1 MFEGPAVFL
10 DMKYQTCSRNSIPT
24 FLYSH
29 THTHTHTPQVE
40 NIGDA
45 YMVISGAPISTPHH
59 AEYIT
64 DFAFSSIEATSKIND
79 PSTQNSL
86 RIRVGMW
93 SPHWKLGGGGYI
105 TFFVW
110 RTQCSVSHSKSS
122 ANFKVLTI
130 IIPYTCS

>member
-1 MFEGPAVFL
+1 MFGGLAAFL
-10 DMKYQTCSRNSIPT
+10 DTKISDLFLEFNSHFP
-24 FLYSH
+24 LLA
-29 THTHTHTPQVE
+29 HTHTPQVE

-79 PSTQNSL
+79 PSTQKSL

-93 SPHWKLGGGGYI
+93 SPHWNLEGLFLSGKPPMLSFI
-105 TFFVW
+105 F
-110 RTQCSVSHSKSS
+110 
-122 ANFKVLTI
+122 
-130 IIPYTCS
+130 